1 MTEKAIFLPIATEG
15 LASGETPFKL
25 TSVRKDGEL
34 SSDYLAWAVVPVISV
49 FESLVFGIGGLFNL
63 LVLIS
68 LSASPPSN
76 ATYGVQLACLQAF
89 TLAGMFLSLG
99 MFSRRSKTGKGYPY
113 AHALYQDL
121 YRIMGYAVAILFAC
135 FQLYSMCTKNGFLG
149 CAP

>member
-15 LASGETPFKL
+15 LAPREKPFAL
-25 TSVRKDGEL
+25 PSVRNDTRMK
-34 SSDYLAWAVVPVISV
+34 SDYLAWAVVPVISV

-89 TLAGMFLSLG
+89 TLAGMFLFLG
-99 MFSRRSKTGKGYPY
+99 MLPRRPETGTGYPY
-113 AHALYQDL
+113 ADALYQDL

-135 FQLYSMCTKNGFLG
+135 FQLYSMCLKNGFLG